1 MLLTLSDDLV
11 THCVSFLAAHDLAQC
26 TATSWALR
34 RLAAQDALWRPHW
47 LRLPGSPALVEAPEM
62 PARRLYT
69 VVGLLTSARLQA
81 ACAEALRTREKE
93 TYNRH
98 RFAAHQ
104 LRQTL
109 QHLEAARHAQR
120 AAEAAQQ
127 RLLAAEAVASMEAAG
142 AKHPHGWSLRRP
154 VSPPAAASHDAAAAH
169 LAAAAGAVRGCAAKS
184 AQEKQQ
190 LRELEAR
197 SRELQQQRRECE
209 AREEQLLLALG
220 PSEPWHAML
229 EPALPPAPTPPKART
244 KSKE

>member
-1 MLLTLSDDLV
+1 MMLFTLSDDLV

-109 QHLEAARHAQR
+109 QLE
-120 AAEAAQQ
+120 
-127 RLLAAEAVASMEAAG
+127 
-142 AKHPHGWSLRRP
+142 
-154 VSPPAAASHDAAAAH
+154 DAH
-169 LAAAAGAVRGCAAKS
+169 LFTPRRIHELPSTDIKLS
-184 AQEKQQ
+184 QQQ
-190 LRELEAR
+190 LH
-197 SRELQQQRRECE
+197 
-209 AREEQLLLALG
+209 EEI
-220 PSEPWHAML
+220 
-229 EPALPPAPTPPKART
+229 
-244 KSKE
+244 